1 MVVQLSEWSYSDFR
15 PFQTGSNDLVHS
27 KTFDQYAIGHG
38 AVEAVTKHIRLFLS
52 ENGVI
57 FFFHQIVLG

>member
-38 AVEAVTKHIRLFLS
+38 AVEAVTEISGYFLS
-52 ENGVI
+52 EDGVI
-57 FFFHQIVLG
+57 AG